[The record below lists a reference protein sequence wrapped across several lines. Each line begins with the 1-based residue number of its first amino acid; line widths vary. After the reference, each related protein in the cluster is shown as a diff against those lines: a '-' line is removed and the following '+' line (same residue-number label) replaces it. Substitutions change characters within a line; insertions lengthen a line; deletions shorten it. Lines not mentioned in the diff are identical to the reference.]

1 MCQLAGCRHHRCR
14 SSLLLLL
21 LLLLLTTCMMIIF
34 VALCFLR
41 IPAHIKLVKLSVI
54 LSFSMTI
61 TSLVPLLLRVLNP
74 QTTLKLLTRT
84 IQMLP
89 PTPTIFHRGF
99 NFFTTV
105 LLSHVLPYDILY
117 CFKPVFFFFSLLEE
131 CSEFC
136 SNMKLTRIKRFSVCV
151 QILSKFN

>member
-14 SSLLLLL
+14 SSLLLL

-105 LLSHVLPYDILY
+105 LLFHVLPYDILY
-117 CFKPVFFFFSLLEE
+117 CFKPVFFSFRYWRSVANFA
-131 CSEFC
+131 
-136 SNMKLTRIKRFSVCV
+136 RI
-151 QILSKFN
+151 

>member
-74 QTTLKLLTRT
+74 QTTLKLLTR
-84 IQMLP
+84 
-89 PTPTIFHRGF
+89 IFHRGF

-117 CFKPVFFFFSLLEE
+117 CFKPVFFSFRYWRSVANFA
-131 CSEFC
+131 
-136 SNMKLTRIKRFSVCV
+136 RI
-151 QILSKFN
+151 